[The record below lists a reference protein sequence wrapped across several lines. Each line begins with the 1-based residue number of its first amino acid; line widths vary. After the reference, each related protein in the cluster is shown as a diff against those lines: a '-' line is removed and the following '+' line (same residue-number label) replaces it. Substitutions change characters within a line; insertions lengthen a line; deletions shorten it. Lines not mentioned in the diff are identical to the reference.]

1 MEALKEIPKI
11 SPSIPFIDANTPR
24 VVKHASEHS
33 RGFASASQKASSIA
47 VCDPQANSR
56 PIAELHREQRGKQE
70 LFAWIGIAVI
80 WAVSAVTVYIL
91 WIRATRGF

>member
-11 SPSIPFIDANTPR
+11 SPSIPFVDANTPR
-24 VVKHASEHS
+24 VVNHVSEHS
-33 RGFASASQKASSIA
+33 RGFASASQNASSNA
-47 VCDPQANSR
+47 VCEPHANSG
-56 PIAELHREQRGKQE
+56 PIAEPHREQRGKQE

-80 WAVSAVTVYIL
+80 WAVGAITVYIL